1 MEKIGADDYRAS
13 KLRNWLEKRNMQK
26 SKNKATLEAR
36 LNGLPPEARGGCPP
50 IGELEVIVLTMIWST
65 TTSVN

>member
-26 SKNKATLEAR
+26 SGNKATLEAR
-36 LNGLPPEARGGCPP
+36 LNGLLKPE
-50 IGELEVIVLTMIWST
+50 EVVRRL
-65 TTSVN
+65 VNWKSLY